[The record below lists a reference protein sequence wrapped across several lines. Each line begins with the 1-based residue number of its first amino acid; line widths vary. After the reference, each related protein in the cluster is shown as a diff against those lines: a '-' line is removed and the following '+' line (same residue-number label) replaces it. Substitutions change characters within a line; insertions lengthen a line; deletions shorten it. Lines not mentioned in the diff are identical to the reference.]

1 MVYGLSP
8 LFFARAETIQAN
20 KYRSVTPLGLQTE
33 RRGNLPSASRRLLL
47 QRYIALAIMN
57 YQKNTKAW

>member
-33 RRGNLPSASRRLLL
+33 RRGNLPSASSRLLL